1 MRKILEHCPSCGSD
15 LMVTHLICPTCKTMI
30 QGEYKPCPYC
40 KLPPKRAELLEAFL
54 KARGNLREME
64 RELGISYWTIRRMI
78 DDLIQELGFEERP
91 IGVDGQIGVEAQV
104 QTVLDRLDR
113 GEISAD
119 AAEAILSQL
128 ERPAIERRKSNEQ
141 ETNAHSQDA

>member
-1 MRKILEHCPSCGSD
+1 MRKILEHCPSCGGD
-15 LMVTHLICPTCKTMI
+15 LVVTRLNCPTCNTMI

-40 KLPPKRAELLEAFL
+40 KLPPERAELLEAFL

-64 RELGISYWTIRRMI
+64 RELDISYWTLRRMI

-91 IGVDGQIGVEAQV
+91 NDDQPGVTEQV
-104 QTVLDRLDR
+104 QTVLERLDR

-128 ERPAIERRKSNEQ
+128 ERPEIERREPD
-141 ETNAHSQDA
+141 E